1 MVVSRPGVVSFLSLS
16 SCGKRENQSVSFFK
30 YYQLTPFMH
39 NKCVVNMFKPHTRD
53 LQDLITRVS
62 QFQFIIVPAS
72 LRVKLTYVS
81 VCFTITSTDWIVL
94 ERAKVWTPSS
104 FQVDGYIM
112 VRSCILCV
120 CKILTGTLTNFPDVL
135 SGRTAFLLHNTF
147 IGEGDVLNSIC
158 GANWA
163 VDLRT
168 LLSTFNISLGI

>member
-1 MVVSRPGVVSFLSLS
+1 
-16 SCGKRENQSVSFFK
+16 
-30 YYQLTPFMH
+30 
-39 NKCVVNMFKPHTRD
+39 MFKLHTRV

-72 LRVKLTYVS
+72 LCIKLTFVP
-81 VCFTITSTDWIVL
+81 VRFAITSTDWIVL
-94 ERAKVWTPSS
+94 ERAKVWTPGP

-112 VRSCILCV
+112 VRTCIHRV
-120 CKILTGTLTNFPDVL
+120 CKILAGTLTNFPDVL

-168 LLSTFNISLGI
+168 LLSTFNISLSR